1 MIKCRCSDAESH
13 EYDEYIRAKKLASW
27 GKKFGRQNIGKI
39 MHFTGREPTPNGQT
53 RRGKTLFE
61 NYDSCKKNDI
71 LQLCANGRKRKVF
84 ANQVHELCAQLSDS
98 VEKLA
103 NQEIAFFDTYSNFWE
118 TLIQKLFECFTSC
131 CSSEY

>member
-1 MIKCRCSDAESH
+1 MRKVMNMTNTSVQKNWQVGVKS
-13 EYDEYIRAKKLASW
+13 L
-27 GKKFGRQNIGKI
+27 GGKI
-39 MHFTGREPTPNGQT
+39 LAKSCTLRE
-53 RRGKTLFE
+53 E
-61 NYDSCKKNDI
+61 NLHPMVKLGEVKHCLKIMIRVKKNDI

-98 VEKLA
+98 LEKLE